1 MINFCYDT
9 LSSANLGYPNLAN
22 LGLGPNDFDNT
33 WPRTIAFRL
42 LVYLKHAGASWTSS
56 TVDHAPT
63 GSWYPVAL
71 GWHDFD
77 CDYFGLMK
85 HNTIAKLQLKEIK
98 VLFYYHEGDNPDRI
112 RERLDSL
119 CVQHQLPVDC
129 YLFVSANTVA
139 DSVDRCYYFP
149 DHEYF
154 LSYVN
159 RRQGYTPVT
168 DLPRQYD
175 FTALNRIHKWWRG
188 SIMSDLH
195 ADGVLS
201 NSLWSYNTD
210 CTIDDHEE
218 DNPISIKSDPVRV
231 EKLQLFLAN
240 GPYYCDGPDS
250 DAHNDHRM
258 INTDLYLNSYCHISI
273 ETLFDVDQ
281 SGGAFITEKTYK
293 CMKFGQP
300 FVIAGAVG
308 SLAALRT
315 AGYRTFDSVIDNSY
329 DTIVDNTQRC
339 LAIKETLQQIKQQ
352 DLHQWYLKCMPDL
365 IHNQQLFIQRS
376 RPSLDRLIIRLNYK
390 P

>member
-1 MINFCYDT
+1 MSNPD
-9 LSSANLGYPNLAN
+9 LGYPNLASQ
-22 LGLGPNDFDNT
+22 GLGPDDFDNT

-42 LVYLKHAGASWTSS
+42 LVYLKHAGAVWTSS
-56 TVDHAPT
+56 TVDQAPT

-71 GWHDFD
+71 GWHDFG

-85 HNTIAKLQLKEIK
+85 PNTISKLQQCKIK
-98 VLFYYHEGDNPDRI
+98 VLFYYHEGDNPDSI

-129 YLFVSANTVA
+129 YLFVSANTIA
-139 DSVDRCYYFP
+139 DSVSRCYYFP

-175 FTALNRIHKWWRG
+175 FTALNRIHKWWRAC
-188 SIMSDLH
+188 IMSNLH
-195 ADGVLS
+195 ADGILS

-210 CTIDDHEE
+210 CVLNDCEE
-218 DNPISIKSDPVRV
+218 DNPISMKCDLAWV
-231 EKLQLFLAN
+231 EALESFLAN

-258 INTDLYLNSYCHISI
+258 INTDLYLNSYCHIVI

-293 CMKFGQP
+293 CIKFGQP
-300 FVIAGAVG
+300 FVIVGAVG
-308 SLAALRT
+308 SLAALRS

-329 DTIVDNTQRC
+329 DSIVDNTQRC
-339 LAIKETLQQIKQQ
+339 LAVKETLQQIKQQ
-352 DLHQWYLKCMPDL
+352 DLHQWYLKCLPDL
-365 IHNQQLFIQRS
+365 VHNQQLFIQHS
-376 RPSLDRLIIRLNYK
+376 RPSLARLIDRLSCTQ
-390 P
+390 